1 MIFTPTDCL
10 PLESRDMKKPRL
22 HNPSQRSTQ
31 AQFGK
36 KINMADAYEGVS
48 RGSLKLKGVVD
59 GGVKK

>member
-1 MIFTPTDCL
+1 
-10 PLESRDMKKPRL
+10 MKKPRL

-59 GGVKK
+59 GRVKK